1 MQSNQS
7 YRLFIAEKPSLAR
20 AIADV
25 LPKPH
30 QKGTGFIKAA
40 NGDIVS
46 WCIGHLLEQA
56 TPEVYDDRF
65 KKWVINDLPIVPEKW
80 ILIPKGST
88 KSQFDILVE
97 LIKSADQIVHAGDP
111 DREGQLLVDEVLNY
125 CQLTPDKR
133 KAIKRCLISDLNA
146 SAVEKSLEQLRSN
159 QDFIPLSTSALARAR
174 ADWLYGIN
182 MSRLCTL
189 VGQRGG
195 YRGVLSI
202 GRVQT
207 PILGL
212 VVRRDLDIEKFV
224 PKPFYEVFAVLQTQH
239 NELFKAKWQPSEACA
254 PYQDE
259 EGRVLV
265 KALAENVCQRIKDQT
280 GIIEKV
286 SNKKKEVAPP
296 MPFNLS
302 ALQIEM
308 AKKNGLSAQDVLD
321 ICQSLYEKHKLITY
335 PRSDCRFLPE
345 EHLNQISSIKLAMEN
360 NCPDLQPAIEMADF
374 SLRTKA
380 WNDKKVEAHHAIIP
394 TQRKAKMDNLSDNEK
409 LVYQVIAT
417 QYLAQ
422 FYPVYKYAE
431 LQIDVD
437 IKGGKFIARATQ
449 MLEAGW
455 KALFG
460 TKSLQVDKADEDSAN
475 NGLLTKLVKKG
486 EAVQCIDAELISKE
500 TQPPKPF
507 NDATL
512 LSAMTGIARFV
523 KDPEIKKILRETDGL
538 GTEATRAGIIEL
550 LFKRQFLTRQ
560 GKTIR
565 ATPVG
570 RKLILSLP
578 DIMSIPDMTAHW
590 ERQLDEISKKAFS
603 YQQFMN
609 QLNQSLLEL
618 VEQLKNARLN
628 IRV

>member
-30 QKGTGFIKAA
+30 QKGNGFIKAG

-56 TPEVYDDRF
+56 TPEVYDQRY
-65 KKWVINDLPIVPEKW
+65 KKWQVNDLPIVPEKW
-80 ILIPKGST
+80 ILMPKSNT
-88 KSQFDILVE
+88 AKQFNILVD

-125 CQLTPDKR
+125 CKLPDTKR
-133 KAIKRCLISDLNA
+133 KSIQRCLISDLNA
-146 SAVEKSLEQLRSN
+146 SAVEKSLQQLRSN
-159 QDFIPLSTSALARAR
+159 QEFIPLSTSALARAR

-182 MSRLCTL
+182 MSRVCTI
-189 VGQRGG
+189 VGQKSG

-212 VVRRDLDIEKFV
+212 VVRRDIDIEQFV
-224 PKPFYEVFAVLQTQH
+224 PKPFYEVYAVLETEH
-239 NELFKAKWQPSEACA
+239 NEKFKAKWQPSEACA

-265 KALAENVCQRIKDQT
+265 KALAENVCQRIINQT
-280 GIIEKV
+280 GTVEKV
-286 SNKKKEVAPP
+286 SNKKKELAPP
-296 MPFNLS
+296 LPFNLS

-321 ICQSLYEKHKLITY
+321 ICQALYEKHKLITY
-335 PRSDCRFLPE
+335 PRSDCRFLPQ
-345 EHLNQISSIKLAMEN
+345 EHIDQINGVKSAIEN
-360 NCPDLQPAIEMADF
+360 NCPELKTAIDNADF
-374 SLRTKA
+374 TLRTKT

-394 TQRKAKMDNLSDNEK
+394 TLRKARMENLTENEK
-409 LVYQVIAT
+409 AVYQVIAN

-422 FYPVYKYAE
+422 FYPAYKYAE

-437 IKGGKFIARATQ
+437 IVGGKFISKTNQ
-449 MLEAGW
+449 MLDEGW
-455 KALFG
+455 KVLFRS
-460 TKSLQVDKADEDSAN
+460 KNYQNDNDNPN
-475 NGLLTKLVKKG
+475 NESSGVLTKLVKKG
-486 EAVQCIDAELISKE
+486 ESVQCVDTELLSKE

-507 NDATL
+507 TDATL

-565 ATPVG
+565 STPVG
-570 RKLILSLP
+570 RNLILSLP
-578 DIMSIPDMTAHW
+578 EMMSMPDMTAHW
-590 ERQLDEISKKAFS
+590 EMQLDEISKKDFS
-603 YQQFMN
+603 YQQFMH
-609 QLNQSLLEL
+609 QLNVSLLSL
-618 VEQLKNARLN
+618 VGQLKNSRLKIGN
-628 IRV
+628 

>member
-30 QKGTGFIKAA
+30 QKGNGFIKAG

-56 TPEVYDDRF
+56 TPEVYDQRY
-65 KKWVINDLPIVPEKW
+65 KKWQVNDLPIVPEKW
-80 ILIPKGST
+80 ILMPKSNT
-88 KSQFDILVE
+88 AKQFNILVD

-125 CQLTPDKR
+125 CKLPDTKR
-133 KAIKRCLISDLNA
+133 KSIQRCLISDLNA
-146 SAVEKSLEQLRSN
+146 SAVEKSLQQLRSN
-159 QDFIPLSTSALARAR
+159 QEFIPLSTSALARAR

-182 MSRLCTL
+182 MSRVCTI
-189 VGQRGG
+189 VGQKSG

-212 VVRRDLDIEKFV
+212 VVRRDIDIEQFV
-224 PKPFYEVFAVLQTQH
+224 PKPFYEVYAVLETEH
-239 NELFKAKWQPSEACA
+239 NEKFKAKWQPSEACA

-265 KALAENVCQRIKDQT
+265 KALAENVCQRIINQT
-280 GIIEKV
+280 GTVEKV
-286 SNKKKEVAPP
+286 SNKKKELAPP
-296 MPFNLS
+296 LPFNLS

-321 ICQSLYEKHKLITY
+321 ICQALYEKHKLITY
-335 PRSDCRFLPE
+335 PRSDCRFLPQ
-345 EHLNQISSIKLAMEN
+345 EHIDQINGVKSAIEN
-360 NCPDLQPAIEMADF
+360 NCPELKTAIDNADF
-374 SLRTKA
+374 TLRTKT

-394 TQRKAKMDNLSDNEK
+394 TLRKARMENLTENEK
-409 LVYQVIAT
+409 AVYQVIAN

-422 FYPVYKYAE
+422 FYPAYKYAE

-437 IKGGKFIARATQ
+437 IVGGKFISKTNQ
-449 MLEAGW
+449 MLDEGW
-455 KALFG
+455 KVLFRS
-460 TKSLQVDKADEDSAN
+460 KNYQNDNDNPN
-475 NGLLTKLVKKG
+475 NESSGVLTKLVKKG
-486 EAVQCIDAELISKE
+486 ESVQCVDTELLSKE

-507 NDATL
+507 TDATL

-565 ATPVG
+565 STPVG
-570 RKLILSLP
+570 RNLILSLP
-578 DIMSIPDMTAHW
+578 EMMSMPDMTAHW
-590 ERQLDEISKKAFS
+590 EMQLDEISKKEFS
-603 YQQFMN
+603 YQQFMH
-609 QLNQSLLEL
+609 QLNVSLLSL
-618 VEQLKNARLN
+618 VGQLKNSRLKIGN
-628 IRV
+628 

>member
-30 QKGTGFIKAA
+30 QKGNGFIKAG

-56 TPEVYDDRF
+56 TPEVYDQRY
-65 KKWVINDLPIVPEKW
+65 KKWQVDDLPIVPEKW
-80 ILIPKGST
+80 ILMPKSNT
-88 KSQFDILVE
+88 AKQFNILVD

-125 CQLTPDKR
+125 CKLPDTKR
-133 KAIKRCLISDLNA
+133 KSIQRCLISDLNA
-146 SAVEKSLEQLRSN
+146 SAVEKSLQQLRSN
-159 QDFIPLSTSALARAR
+159 QEFIPLSTSALARAR

-182 MSRLCTL
+182 MSRVCTI
-189 VGQRGG
+189 VGQKSG

-212 VVRRDLDIEKFV
+212 VVRRDIDIEQFV
-224 PKPFYEVFAVLQTQH
+224 PKPFYEVYAVLETEH
-239 NELFKAKWQPSEACA
+239 NEKFKAKWQPSEACA

-265 KALAENVCQRIKDQT
+265 KALAENVCQRIINQT
-280 GIIEKV
+280 GTVEKV
-286 SNKKKEVAPP
+286 SNKKKELAPP
-296 MPFNLS
+296 LPFNLS

-321 ICQSLYEKHKLITY
+321 ICQALYEKHKLITY
-335 PRSDCRFLPE
+335 PRSDCRFLPQ
-345 EHLNQISSIKLAMEN
+345 EHIEQINGVKSAIEN
-360 NCPDLQPAIEMADF
+360 NCPELKTAIDNADF
-374 SLRTKA
+374 TLRTKT

-394 TQRKAKMDNLSDNEK
+394 TLRKARMENLTENEK
-409 LVYQVIAT
+409 AVYQVIAT

-422 FYPVYKYAE
+422 FYPAYQYAE

-437 IKGGKFIARATQ
+437 IVGGKFISKTNQ
-449 MLEAGW
+449 MLDEGW
-455 KALFG
+455 KVLFRS
-460 TKSLQVDKADEDSAN
+460 KNYQNDNDNPN
-475 NGLLTKLVKKG
+475 NESSGVLTKLVKKG
-486 EAVQCIDAELISKE
+486 ESVQCVDTELLSKE

-507 NDATL
+507 TDATL

-565 ATPVG
+565 STPVG
-570 RKLILSLP
+570 RNLILSLP
-578 DIMSIPDMTAHW
+578 EMMSMPDMTAHW
-590 ERQLDEISKKAFS
+590 EMQLDEISKKEFS
-603 YQQFMN
+603 YQQFMH
-609 QLNQSLLEL
+609 QLNVSLLSL
-618 VEQLKNARLN
+618 VGQLKNSRLKIGN
-628 IRV
+628 

>member
-30 QKGTGFIKAA
+30 QKGNGFIKAG

-56 TPEVYDDRF
+56 TPEVYDQRY
-65 KKWVINDLPIVPEKW
+65 KKWQVNDLPIVPEKW
-80 ILIPKGST
+80 ILMPKSNT
-88 KSQFDILVE
+88 AKQFNILVD

-125 CQLTPDKR
+125 CKLPDTKR
-133 KAIKRCLISDLNA
+133 KSIQRCLISDLNA
-146 SAVEKSLEQLRSN
+146 SAVEKSLQQLRSN
-159 QDFIPLSTSALARAR
+159 QEFIPLSTSALARAR

-182 MSRLCTL
+182 MSRVCTI
-189 VGQRGG
+189 VGQKSG

-212 VVRRDLDIEKFV
+212 VVRRDIDIEQFV
-224 PKPFYEVFAVLQTQH
+224 PKPFYEVYAVLETEH
-239 NELFKAKWQPSEACA
+239 NEKFKAKWQPSEACA

-265 KALAENVCQRIKDQT
+265 KALAENVCQRIINQT
-280 GIIEKV
+280 GTVEKV
-286 SNKKKEVAPP
+286 SNKKKELAPP
-296 MPFNLS
+296 LPFNLS

-321 ICQSLYEKHKLITY
+321 ICQALYEKHKLITY
-335 PRSDCRFLPE
+335 PRSDCRFLPQ
-345 EHLNQISSIKLAMEN
+345 EHIEQINGVKSAIEN
-360 NCPDLQPAIEMADF
+360 NCPELKTAIDNADF
-374 SLRTKA
+374 TLRTKT

-394 TQRKAKMDNLSDNEK
+394 TLRKARMENLTENEK
-409 LVYQVIAT
+409 AVYQVIAT

-422 FYPVYKYAE
+422 FYPAYKYAE

-437 IKGGKFIARATQ
+437 IVGGKFISKTNQ
-449 MLEAGW
+449 MLDEGW
-455 KALFG
+455 KVLFRS
-460 TKSLQVDKADEDSAN
+460 KNYQNDNDNPN
-475 NGLLTKLVKKG
+475 NESSGVLTKLVKKG
-486 EAVQCIDAELISKE
+486 ESVQCVDTELLNKE

-507 NDATL
+507 TDATL

-565 ATPVG
+565 STPVG
-570 RKLILSLP
+570 RNLILSLP
-578 DIMSIPDMTAHW
+578 EMMSMPDMTAHW
-590 ERQLDEISKKAFS
+590 EMQLDEISKKEFS
-603 YQQFMN
+603 YQQFMH
-609 QLNQSLLEL
+609 QLNVSLLSL
-618 VEQLKNARLN
+618 VGQLKNSRLKIGN
-628 IRV
+628 

>member
-30 QKGTGFIKAA
+30 QKGNGFIKAG

-56 TPEVYDDRF
+56 TPEVYDQRY
-65 KKWVINDLPIVPEKW
+65 KKWQVDDLPIVPEKW
-80 ILIPKGST
+80 ILMPKSNT
-88 KSQFDILVE
+88 AKQFNILVD

-125 CQLTPDKR
+125 CKLPDTKR
-133 KAIKRCLISDLNA
+133 KSIQRCLISDLNA
-146 SAVEKSLEQLRSN
+146 SAVEKSLQQLRSN
-159 QDFIPLSTSALARAR
+159 QEFIPLSTSALARAR

-182 MSRLCTL
+182 MSRVCTI
-189 VGQRGG
+189 VGQKSG

-212 VVRRDLDIEKFV
+212 VVRRDIDIEQFV
-224 PKPFYEVFAVLQTQH
+224 PKPFYEVYAVLETEH
-239 NELFKAKWQPSEACA
+239 NEKFKAKWQPSEACA

-265 KALAENVCQRIKDQT
+265 KALAENVCQRIINQT
-280 GIIEKV
+280 GTVEKV
-286 SNKKKEVAPP
+286 SNKKKELAPP
-296 MPFNLS
+296 LPFNLS

-321 ICQSLYEKHKLITY
+321 ICQALYEKHKLITY
-335 PRSDCRFLPE
+335 PRSDCRFLPQ
-345 EHLNQISSIKLAMEN
+345 EHIEQINGVKSAIEN
-360 NCPDLQPAIEMADF
+360 NCPELKTAIDNADF
-374 SLRTKA
+374 TLRTKT

-394 TQRKAKMDNLSDNEK
+394 TLRKARMENLTENEK
-409 LVYQVIAT
+409 AVYQVIAT

-422 FYPVYKYAE
+422 FYPAYKYAE

-437 IKGGKFIARATQ
+437 IVGGKFISKTNQ
-449 MLEAGW
+449 MLDEGW
-455 KALFG
+455 KVLFRS
-460 TKSLQVDKADEDSAN
+460 KNYQNDNDNPN
-475 NGLLTKLVKKG
+475 NESSGVLTKLVKKG
-486 EAVQCIDAELISKE
+486 ESVQCVDTELLSKE

-507 NDATL
+507 TDATL

-565 ATPVG
+565 STPVG
-570 RKLILSLP
+570 RNLILSLP
-578 DIMSIPDMTAHW
+578 EMMSMPDMTAHW
-590 ERQLDEISKKAFS
+590 EMQLDEISKKEFS
-603 YQQFMN
+603 YQQFMH
-609 QLNQSLLEL
+609 QLNVSLLSL
-618 VEQLKNARLN
+618 VGQLKNSRLKIGN
-628 IRV
+628 